1 MKEEWSISLWSVA
14 LAVLGVLG
22 IFLGTYLLRNF
33 TVLWYFKKRNVPY
46 SKPVFIFGNMLPML
60 RQRKSLAEFF
70 QDLYREFPNE
80 KYFGAFEFGNPI
92 YVLRD
97 TELIK
102 SVTVKHFD
110 HFSNHK
116 AYVDESVDPLFG
128 GNLFSMTGERWK
140 EMRSIVSPTFTS
152 SKMRVMFELISKCAD
167 DFTDYLEKQP
177 RPLTV
182 EMKGLF
188 TRYTNDVIAT
198 AAFGVS
204 VNSLENQ
211 ENEFYLM
218 GKDATNPG
226 GLTTIKMFLFS
237 WSPTLMKILRQTYVS
252 NKVATFFRNL
262 VKDTI
267 STRIKDGIVRPDL
280 IHQLMQAKH
289 KRGDEKLSIDEITG
303 QAFIFFFA
311 GFDTASTLM
320 SFTCHQLA
328 VHSDIQDKLIAEIDA
343 AYDEDGGKLS
353 YDKVSQLKYLDMVL
367 NETLRYYP
375 PAVNTDRLSNLEF
388 ELPPPNGTDKP
399 VIAKPGTRVWIPIFA
414 LHHDSQYFPDPEK
427 FDPERF
433 SPENKG
439 SINPFAYM
447 PFGVGPRNCP
457 GSRFAL
463 METKIVLCCLL
474 RKFRICVGSKTQ
486 VPLVLSRTSPVMT
499 AEHGF
504 WLDLES
510 RKSAAC

>member
-1 MKEEWSISLWSVA
+1 MKEEWSSLWSVA

-22 IFLGTYLLRNF
+22 LFLGTHLWRNF
-33 TVLWYFKKRNVPY
+33 TVLSYYKRRNVPY
-46 SKPVFIFGNMLPML
+46 SKPVFIFGNMLPMVL
-60 RQRKSLAEFF
+60 KRKSFAKFI
-70 QDLYREFPNE
+70 QDLYQEFPNAQ
-80 KYFGAFEFGNPI
+80 YSGAFEFANPV

-102 SVTVKHFD
+102 SVTVKNFD
-110 HFSNHK
+110 HFPNHK
-116 AYVDESVDPLFG
+116 PFVDESMDPLLG

-177 RPLTV
+177 CPFTV

-198 AAFGVS
+198 AAFGIS

-218 GKDATNPG
+218 GKDATNFG
-226 GLTTIKMFLFS
+226 GLRAVKMFLFT
-237 WSPTLMKILRQTYVS
+237 WSPTLMRLLRQTFVS
-252 NKVATFFRNL
+252 HKVATFFRNL

-280 IHQLMQAKH
+280 IHLLMQAKH
-289 KRGDEKLSIDEITG
+289 KQGDEKLSIDEITA

-375 PAVNTDRLSNLEF
+375 PAVFTDRLSNLEF

-399 VIAKPGTRVWIPIFA
+399 VLVEPGTRVWIPIFA
-414 LHHDSQYFPDPEK
+414 LHHDPHHFPDPEK

-457 GSRFAL
+457 GNRFAL

-474 RKFRICVGSKTQ
+474 RKFRICIGSKTQ
-486 VPLVLSRTSPVMT
+486 VPLVINRKSPAMA

-510 RKSAAC
+510 RKPVAC